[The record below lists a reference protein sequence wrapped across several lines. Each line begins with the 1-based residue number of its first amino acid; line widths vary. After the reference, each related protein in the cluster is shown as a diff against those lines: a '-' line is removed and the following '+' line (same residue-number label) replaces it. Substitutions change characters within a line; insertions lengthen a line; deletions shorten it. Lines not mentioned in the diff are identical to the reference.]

1 MDSWFDLVYRILLFC
16 GVFGIAALVFQQN
29 RNRTRGSEKWVTQT
43 DELMLN
49 DAEGADTQRPVGPP
63 PPESFD

>member
-1 MDSWFDLVYRILLFC
+1 
-16 GVFGIAALVFQQN
+16 
-29 RNRTRGSEKWVTQT
+29 
-43 DELMLN
+43 LMLN